1 MEVLETP
8 ETKASNTTTPTGSAE
23 TTATARKPAP
33 KNRPTVRMGNAE
45 LEKARQD
52 WILKFDGPMVEKN
65 FTCGSPLIRQMHK
78 RTFDHIG
85 RNVHFITVF
94 GRILAGESSIA
105 EAEEAIYQ
113 RISEVKISF
122 ERKIAVS
129 KAALLDAQIDPEKT
143 IFNKHETIKSLIVVP
158 AQKRYLEVLQLA
170 DEALRLMNTLWL
182 EGEITD
188 KAKSRAELEF
198 KQLIRQIGSTSR
210 KMRIYLQGKI
220 NEASNKE
227 GASSAIKKAAAEIKN
242 DVPDHIDEDEAVDA
256 AALAAA

>member
-1 MEVLETP
+1 M
-8 ETKASNTTTPTGSAE
+8 
-23 TTATARKPAP
+23 
-33 KNRPTVRMGNAE
+33 
-45 LEKARQD
+45 
-52 WILKFDGPMVEKN
+52 
-65 FTCGSPLIRQMHK
+65 
-78 RTFDHIG
+78 
-85 RNVHFITVF
+85 
-94 GRILAGESSIA
+94 
-105 EAEEAIYQ
+105 
-113 RISEVKISF
+113 
-122 ERKIAVS
+122 S

>member
-1 MEVLETP
+1 MEVIATTEKSTP
-8 ETKASNTTTPTGSAE
+8 ETTP
-23 TTATARKPAP
+23 ATAVENAVPAKKAAP
-33 KNRPTVRMGNAE
+33 KPRQSVRLGNAE
-45 LEKARQD
+45 IEKARAE
-52 WILKFDGPMVEKN
+52 WFAKFDGPVVEKV
-65 FTCGSPLIRQMHK
+65 FVCGSPMIRQMHK

-94 GRILAGESSIA
+94 GRILAGEASIT

-113 RISEVKISF
+113 RINEVKVSF

-129 KAALLDAQIDPEKT
+129 KAALIDAQIDPEKT
-143 IFNKHETIKSLIVVP
+143 SFNKKESIKSLIVVP

-227 GASSAIKKAAAEIKN
+227 GASSEIKKAAADIKN
-242 DVPDHIDEDEAVDA
+242 QAPDHNEDDETSDSPALVA
-256 AALAAA
+256 A